1 MWEMPINKGC
11 MQEWLLGVLEA
22 VVQQHEVD
30 HLQRCVF
37 TFFSSCVMLRLVVS
51 SCQSLARS

>member
-1 MWEMPINKGC
+1 

-30 HLQRCVF
+30 HLQRCGF

-51 SCQSLARS
+51 RYQSLARS